1 MVGAVGA
8 TVIMT
13 LGETITFST
22 FVVATYSLDFDGLR
36 EIPDADRGE
45 RHKFDSYR
53 SSCKKPNILITHNR
67 QQWPRKRK
75 CPTDSFM
82 KADVSRKQ
90 IDASTYSLRY

>member
-8 TVIMT
+8 TVITT

-22 FVVATYSLDFDGLR
+22 FVVATHPLYFDGLR
-36 EIPDADRGE
+36 EIPNADRGE
-45 RHKFDSYR
+45 RPKFDSYR
-53 SSCKKPNILITHNR
+53 SSCKKPNILITRTR

-82 KADVSRKQ
+82 GTSKNGDFGLKQ
-90 IDASTYSLRY
+90 AA